1 MSVEVRQVQGRKDRY
16 RFVDLPFRL
25 FGDNPGWVPPV
36 RLAVHDRLSPKH
48 PASEHQ
54 QWCTWMAWRDGRAV
68 GRIGA
73 CVDRMF
79 DEFHGLSW
87 AWIGFFEAAD
97 DTEATRAL
105 FDTAWSWGR
114 DHGATMATG
123 PASFT
128 TNDECGLQI
137 DGFDS
142 VPQILTPQNPA
153 YYEALWLDAGWEPA
167 MDLWSWE
174 ADRHQ
179 IGLSDRQKHG
189 LERLR
194 QRSDLHIREMRM
206 KDFDAEVGRFF
217 KVYNRAWAHNWGFAP
232 MTEAEV
238 RHLAKDLKQIIDPTL
253 GLFVENAAGEQ
264 VAVALALPDTNE
276 ALRLHMRSGR
286 LLPLGWAHLLLGV
299 KRTARV
305 RVLALGVVPEL
316 QSRAVGPMLYQALAE
331 RTLAKT
337 RVQSGE
343 ASWIL
348 STNTAMNKALAG
360 LGGRR
365 GKTWRLYQHAL

>member
-1 MSVEVRQVQGRKDRY
+1 MTVEVRQVCGRMDRY

-36 RLAVHDRLSPKH
+36 RMAVHDRLSPKH

-54 QWCTWMAWRDGRAV
+54 QWCTWMAWRDGRPV

-97 DTEATRAL
+97 DSEAAAAL
-105 FDTAWSWGR
+105 FDTAWSWAGE
-114 DHGATMATG
+114 HGATVATG

-137 DGFDS
+137 DEFDS
-142 VPQILTPQNPA
+142 VPQILTPQNPE
-153 YYEALWLDAGWEPA
+153 YYERLWLDAGWEQA

-174 ADRHQ
+174 ADRTE

-194 QRSDLHIREMRM
+194 ARNDLHVREMRM

-253 GLFVENAAGEQ
+253 GLFVENSAGEQ

-286 LLPLGWAHLLLGV
+286 LLPFGWAHLLLGV
-299 KRTARV
+299 RRTARV

-316 QSRAVGPMLYQALAE
+316 QSRAVGPLLYQALAE

-365 GKTWRLYQHAL
+365 GKTWRLYQYTL

>member
-1 MSVEVRQVQGRKDRY
+1 MAIDVRQVRSRMDRY

-25 FGDNPGWVPPV
+25 FGDNPGWVPPL

-48 PASEHQ
+48 PAAEHQ
-54 QWCTWMAWRDGRAV
+54 TWCTWIAYRDGAPV
-68 GRIGA
+68 GRVGA
-73 CVDRMF
+73 CVDRTF

-87 AWIGFFEAAD
+87 AWVGFFEAFD
-97 DTEATRAL
+97 DPGAAAAL
-105 FDTAWSWGR
+105 FETAWAWSR
-114 DHGATMATG
+114 EHGATVATG

-128 TNDECGLQI
+128 TNDECGLQV
-137 DGFDS
+137 DSFDS
-142 VPQILTPQNPA
+142 VPLVLTPQNPA
-153 YYEALWLDAGWEPA
+153 YYEPLWLGAGWEPA

-174 ADRHQ
+174 AERHE

-194 QRSDLHIREMRM
+194 RRDDLHIREMRM

-217 KVYNRAWAHNWGFAP
+217 EVYNKAWAHNWGFAP

-276 ALRLHMRSGR
+276 ALRAHVRSGR
-286 LLPLGWAHLLLGV
+286 LLPLGWAHLLWGV
-299 KRTARV
+299 RHARRV
-305 RVLALGVVPEL
+305 RVLALGVRPDVA
-316 QSRAVGPMLYQALAE
+316 SRAVGPMLYQALAE
-331 RTLAKT
+331 RTLAHP
-337 RVQSGE
+337 RMQSGE

-348 STNTAMNKALAG
+348 STNTPMNKALAG
-360 LGGRR
+360 LGGHR
-365 GKTWRLYQHAL
+365 GKTWRLYQRTL